1 MTKERTAEEKE
12 WMELIKQAK
21 ELGFTI
27 EQIREFLRRGQGHE
41 EN

>member
-1 MTKERTAEEKE
+1 LTKERTAEEKE

-27 EQIREFLRRGQGHE
+27 EQIREFFEKGSRT
-41 EN
+41 